1 MKIRLEIADDLKEP
15 EIIIRSTEM
24 NEATAQ
30 LVSTLSDY
38 LQKDASIP
46 LYKEATVYYLPLKEI
61 LFFETEGKEI
71 KAHTLSNV
79 FQTKHKLYELE
90 KLLPWYFM
98 RISKSA
104 IVNTQAIYAM
114 TYSLRACT
122 IAFKDTHKQV
132 YASRYYYKALK
143 ERLEKR

>member
-1 MKIRLEIADDLKEP
+1 MPSYIKEFTFLTIYGYIIDMEGGDAMKIRLEIADDLKEP

-61 LFFETEGKEI
+61 LFFEIRG
-71 KAHTLSNV
+71 
-79 FQTKHKLYELE
+79 
-90 KLLPWYFM
+90 
-98 RISKSA
+98 
-104 IVNTQAIYAM
+104 
-114 TYSLRACT
+114 
-122 IAFKDTHKQV
+122 
-132 YASRYYYKALK
+132 
-143 ERLEKR
+143 

>member
-1 MKIRLEIADDLKEP
+1 MEGGDAMKIRLEIADDLKEP

-71 KAHTLSNV
+71 QAHTREFN
-79 FQTKHKLYELE
+79 
-90 KLLPWYFM
+90 
-98 RISKSA
+98 
-104 IVNTQAIYAM
+104 
-114 TYSLRACT
+114 TYSWS
-122 IAFKDTHKQV
+122 K
-132 YASRYYYKALK
+132 
-143 ERLEKR
+143 

>member
-1 MKIRLEIADDLKEP
+1 MEGGDAMKIRLEIADDLKEP

-71 KAHTLSNV
+71 QAHTLSNCL
-79 FQTKHKLYELE
+79 LYTSYGTDL
-90 KLLPWYFM
+90 WVY
-98 RISKSA
+98 SK
-104 IVNTQAIYAM
+104 
-114 TYSLRACT
+114 
-122 IAFKDTHKQV
+122 
-132 YASRYYYKALK
+132 
-143 ERLEKR
+143 

>member
-61 LFFETEGKEI
+61 LFLKPRVRRF
-71 KAHTLSNV
+71 
-79 FQTKHKLYELE
+79 KLTPYPMSFKPSISYMSL
-90 KLLPWYFM
+90 KNYCHGILCVSQNRLL
-98 RISKSA
+98 
-104 IVNTQAIYAM
+104 
-114 TYSLRACT
+114 
-122 IAFKDTHKQV
+122 
-132 YASRYYYKALK
+132 
-143 ERLEKR
+143 